1 MQNSSKTSLGARQPK
16 DANIGPPKDPNRVI
30 FGCQVGAKL
39 SSKSTSKLLQFSTS
53 SSKPLG
59 LDFGSIL
66 GGVSGSNFGPTW
78 LSKLK
83 MPMCTKCC
91 YLQYET
97 MIFALP
103 RGPKI
108 DEKSMPK
115 RLQDKIRFQEASKKS
130 RKSAQH
136 RPKLGPKIEPS

>member
-1 MQNSSKTSLGARQPK
+1 MFDFVS
-16 DANIGPPKDPNRVI
+16 DRV
-30 FGCQVGAKL
+30 L
-39 SSKSTSKLLQFSTS
+39 E
-53 SSKPLG
+53 PLG
-59 LDFGSIL
+59 LDVGAIFG
-66 GGVSGSNFGPTW
+66 VNFGPRKV
-78 LSKLK
+78 SKLK

-97 MIFALP
+97 MICALP

-115 RLQDKIRFQEASKKS
+115 RLQDKIRFQEATKT

-136 RPKLGPKIEPS
+136 RPKLGPKIEQKIDPRGDAFGKCSATSAQVMEIRTTQARLKSRRAKELSNPQDI